1 MSLRRLEL
9 HTTVCSRDREW
20 PSVVPSVDGG
30 SPTGVAAMEIVQ
42 QLIQF
47 TFYTFLLLLLMMIWC
62 LRAHQQQSYI
72 APILHTPFC

>member
-42 QLIQF
+42 QLIH
-47 TFYTFLLLLLMMIWC
+47 FLYLSAAADDLVFKGALAAKLY
-62 LRAHQQQSYI
+62 RA
-72 APILHTPFC
+72 HTPFC